1 MADNCGID
9 ILILIL
15 IVLFTIFLMTFILNN
30 KIEKEK
36 ELYQN
41 DWAIYNYGQQI
52 ENKSGIAGI
61 DINIRPIFNK
71 INTKKDD
78 YVIVAVVDTGVDLS
92 NSNINKSILLN
103 NNDTINNYDDDKNG
117 FIDDYYGWNF
127 FNNNN
132 IIYEDALYDYHGTY
146 VASTILKV
154 FPCAKILPV
163 KFLNSTYGTIEDSIS
178 AVKYAIS
185 RGAKIINCS
194 WNFNDDS
201 KELFELIKNHP
212 EILFVC
218 AAGNSNLNLD
228 NQSLFPC
235 SYDLDNIITVMAV
248 DNKGL
253 PYNSSGYG
261 ENGVDIAAPG
271 VNVKTT
277 LPDDEETLISGTS
290 VASAYVSGTAAL
302 LLSQNPKLTPVDI
315 KEILIENSHKINDLK
330 SKCKS
335 KGIIDVSA
343 SFQAGMKY
351 KEDDKRYID
360 FCVLVNFSRLILFE
374 LLMDEF

>member
-1 MADNCGID
+1 MADSCGID

-103 NNDTINNYDDDKNG
+103 NNDAINNYDDDKNG
-117 FIDDYYGWNF
+117 LIDDYYGWNF

-228 NQSLFPC
+228 NQNLFPC

-351 KEDDKRYID
+351 KEDDK
-360 FCVLVNFSRLILFE
+360 
-374 LLMDEF
+374 